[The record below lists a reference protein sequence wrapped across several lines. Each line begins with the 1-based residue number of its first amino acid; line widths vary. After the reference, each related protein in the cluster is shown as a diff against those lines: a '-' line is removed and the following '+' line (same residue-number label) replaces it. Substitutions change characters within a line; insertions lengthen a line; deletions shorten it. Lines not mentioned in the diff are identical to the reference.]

1 MKNVVV
7 IGGGA
12 GAFVVLSGI
21 KDLSINIS
29 AIVTMMDSG
38 GSTGRLRDQYDV
50 LPPGDIRQCLV
61 ALSKAPD
68 LWTKLFLYRFE
79 SGDLRGHNFGNI
91 FLTALEKITKNY
103 SDVADTAA
111 FILQTKGKVIPVTF
125 DKVHLC
131 VEYDDGEIIETEKL
145 IDTAFHKKTRIKK
158 AYLKPRAK
166 PNQNGIN
173 AILINSFGEN
183 IEVQLA
189 KNGKEALEI
198 IENTNF
204 DLIIT
209 DINLGIGKNG
219 IEVMK
224 EIRNT
229 DKGKTIPVIAIMNA
243 DYIIIGP
250 GDLYTSLIPN
260 FVVDDMKQALSKS
273 RATII
278 NIMNLMTKRGQTPK
292 YTATDHIT
300 DIERYIGRKINTIL
314 INNTPM
320 SQEIISY
327 YKRRQEIPVVDDLT
341 NGRSIIRQDLLDED

>member
-173 AILINSFGEN
+173 AIL
-183 IEVQLA
+183 
-189 KNGKEALEI
+189 
-198 IENTNF
+198 
-204 DLIIT
+204 
-209 DINLGIGKNG
+209 
-219 IEVMK
+219 
-224 EIRNT
+224 
-229 DKGKTIPVIAIMNA
+229 NA

-300 DIERYIGRKINTIL
+300 DIERYIGPKINTIL

-341 NGRSIIRQDLLDED
+341 NGRSIIRQDLLDEDLHDKEKSDLAIRSLVRHSSVKIGSAIMEIIG